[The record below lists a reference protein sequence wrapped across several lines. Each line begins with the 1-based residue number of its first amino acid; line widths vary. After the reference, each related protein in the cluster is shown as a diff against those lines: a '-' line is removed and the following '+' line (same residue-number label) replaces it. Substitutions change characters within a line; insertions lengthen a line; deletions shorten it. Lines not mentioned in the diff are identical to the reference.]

1 MIILVLHGP
10 NLGLLGKREP
20 EIYGQTTLNQLN
32 NMLFKEADKRRIVLK
47 IFQSNHEGRLID
59 LIEEIMD
66 TSDALIINPGALAH
80 TSIALMDAI
89 KASGKPTV
97 EVHLTDI
104 TKREE
109 FRQKSYI
116 GMVAEKT
123 FQGEGIQSYLD
134 ALDYLIKK
142 QRKGTATGLTRDSE

>member
-142 QRKGTATGLTRDSE
+142 QRKGTATG

>member
-32 NMLFKEADKRRIVLK
+32 NMLFKEADKRHIVLK

-104 TKREE
+104 AKREE
-109 FRQKSYI
+109 FRKKSYI

-142 QRKGTATGLTRDSE
+142 QRKGTATG